1 MAANDRYRMIHSL
14 GEGNYA
20 QVFKAAHRAST
31 AEVAF
36 KRAKQFRDARDRI
49 KREIEAQ
56 KQLAHPNI
64 MPISDHDETYNWY
77 AMPLALGSLADL
89 RSTLADDDLETILL
103 DVASGLKVAHEQRL
117 IHRDISPG
125 NIFAMPTGT
134 GSRKR
139 WLVGDW
145 GMVKQ
150 PPDVASRPLT
160 KTGARMGTPGFDAPE
175 LDVDPSAATPAA
187 DVFSLG
193 RIAAWFVSG
202 KPAHSAFP
210 PLPDGDFI
218 HWRPFVRACTDPE
231 VGLRVQTMDALHEL
245 LIQVPENRDVPLLL
259 QAARLIEELLYGESE
274 NLGALISLAETYPN
288 DLALYIDYVAR
299 IPSSQLPAWTVK
311 NPERAA
317 SVASVMARHLLA
329 GPWDDRDPEYASTP
343 LTFVLT
349 VMRSLVDMQALGPAQ
364 DVASYYFPAD
374 AHRGDTGQRA
384 RTLEWLAELDDA
396 AARPISR
403 MIAPKPELVEYYREP
418 GWHPASVVLQAVLTP
433 PPPSADAAGNAGPLA
448 NRTTAVVE

>member
-1 MAANDRYRMIHSL
+1 MAANDRYRMIRAL

-20 QVFKAAHRAST
+20 EVFRAEHRESAAI
-31 AEVAF
+31 VAF
-36 KRAKQFRDARDRI
+36 KRAKQFADARDRI

-56 KQLAHPNI
+56 KQLAHPNV
-64 MPISDHDETYNWY
+64 MPISDHDETFSWY

-89 RSTLADDDLETILL
+89 RGSLAEDDLETILL
-103 DVASGLKVAHEQRL
+103 DVAAGLKVAHEQRL
-117 IHRDISPG
+117 VHRDISPG
-125 NIFAMPTGT
+125 NIFGMKTGT
-134 GSRKR
+134 GSRVR

-145 GMVKQ
+145 GMVKH

-160 KTGARMGTPGFDAPE
+160 RTGDRMGTPGFDAPE

-202 KPAHSAFP
+202 KPAHAAFP

-218 HWRPFVRACTDPE
+218 HWRPFVRACTAPE
-231 VGLRVQTMDALHEL
+231 VGLRVQTIDALREML
-245 LIQVPENRDVPLLL
+245 SQVPENRDVPLHL
-259 QAARLIEELLYGESE
+259 QAARLIQGLLYGDAE
-274 NLGALISLAETYPN
+274 NLGALFSLAETYPN

-311 NPERAA
+311 YQERAA
-317 SVASVMARHLLA
+317 SVASVMAKHLIA
-329 GPWDDRDPEYASTP
+329 GPWDDRDPEYAATP

-349 VMRSLVDMQALGPAQ
+349 VIRALVGVRSLGLAQ
-364 DVASYYFPAD
+364 DVATYYFTAD
-374 AHRGDTGQRA
+374 AQRGDAGQRA

-403 MIAPKPELVEYYREP
+403 IIAPRPELVEYYREP
-418 GWHPASVVLQAVLTP
+418 GWQARSVVLQAVLTP
-433 PPPSADAAGNAGPLA
+433 PPSSDAAGTRGPLA
-448 NRTTAVVE
+448 NQPTAVVE